1 MANVMAL
8 FAFFGLWE
16 TTLAV
21 AAGAAS
27 IPVIIHLLNRRRF
40 RIVTWAAMRFLLMA
54 QKQNTRR
61 MRLEQLILLAV
72 RTLIVLLIV
81 LAMASVMPW
90 AERVWAHFF
99 PEGAGFVTTR
109 SGRTY
114 KVIVL
119 DASLSMNLAGTGGKT
134 NFEKARGLAAKMVRE
149 SPSGDAFSVLLF
161 KESPVWVV
169 AEPSQDGRKVAG
181 EIDQLQATHGN
192 AAVSSVLNAI
202 ADKLAEVGGRFPSR
216 EVYFFTDMQQ
226 TTWLGGQPATTGK
239 DVGGKDDKDKTP
251 LQKIQ
256 KRARSIF
263 VDVGRD
269 DVGNLAVTDLRV
281 GRSLVTAGA
290 LVPISATV
298 QNFGSEPRKVRTVL
312 LTGKAQEAGL
322 EGPLTLRI
330 EAEERLEVRP
340 GDRVAINFGHK
351 FNAAGLHVVQVRLLG
366 DEVGADGASAPD
378 SLDADNVRSLVV
390 PVRETVPV
398 MLVNGKSAVD
408 RFDQGT
414 EFLRLSL
421 NPFPK
426 DVSAALAPLRPRVVS
441 PAQFADAGEG
451 DLAGYDCVFLC
462 DVPQLGTGEFRRLE
476 SHLRQG
482 GGVVISV
489 GERVAENLQ
498 AYNRLL
504 NRNDQ
509 GLMPAKLEK
518 KVQASADNYFILQAD
533 EEAFLEA
540 PLKAFADDDDRVSLR
555 SARFRQYLQARRA
568 TDARARVILSFM
580 PEVDPQGKATLDKS
594 LPTNDPAIIEWNPPL
609 PRDPEL
615 DEKAKTTPGR
625 YRGKVVLVTTT
636 LNMDW
641 HSWPASPSFGA
652 MMQELVR
659 LAVSG
664 RLQARAGQ
672 VGQVVE
678 EPIGK
683 VGGALDVRVRYP
695 HPKEIGQRQGRDKAI
710 REGKYIVRE
719 FLDSPRNV
727 RLQEVSGLTVLRLA
741 DTDLSGLYLVN
752 HGRNE
757 EELPI
762 AVNVPATTADQRSSE
777 SDLTRATKE
786 KLRETY
792 AGWDFQVVTDPR
804 NAAAASGD
812 ADDSEV
818 VRGKLG
824 PAIAH
829 YVLLFVLALLIA
841 EVILAWIF
849 GHYSAAGA
857 PGQAATGALWPALIG
872 GVAIVLFAVG
882 AYVLFDAARTGDFL
896 GFLPDSVRA
905 GIESWMSIPPPAQ
918 GEGRRWDLEFM
929 PYLMGAGN
937 DPWLVIGIAIAAGL
951 LVFLIYRSEAPH
963 VAVGYKWLMAG
974 LRIFIILLALTV
986 LLPQLQLRF
995 DRQGWPDIALIIDD
1009 SRSMGEPD
1017 HYQDER
1023 LQEAAKR
1030 FGAQVGEQL
1039 KKELSANIQK
1049 LQSELDKLA
1058 GADGKGE
1065 SEVLEKKIHALEA
1078 QRAQVNSPGWRP
1090 TRLQL
1095 AQAIL
1100 SQPNNDWLNHILHKK
1115 RFKLHIFHLDANGRA
1130 IRLTDAGEPAGD
1142 ITQPDDPLQLDRA
1155 RKALRRL
1162 EAEGKE
1168 SRLGTAVRQVLDHY
1182 RGSSLTAIAM
1192 LTDGVTTRDEKIG
1205 DVAEFAAQKGVPLFF
1220 VGIGDDHP
1228 IRDLRLHDLKVE
1240 DTVYVNDRVIF
1251 EANLTG
1257 QGYKDLT
1264 VPVVLKVKQKDGTE
1278 KVLGRE
1284 MVRVDPT
1291 GKPKKIQLRDQ
1302 PDKPGRRLYIVEVEL
1317 PKAEG
1322 RDKAIA
1328 PSNTR
1333 LERTIDV
1340 LESKLIRVLYVEGTP
1355 RYEFRFIKSLL
1366 ERERLD
1372 ERKNRSFEL
1381 KVVLLDA
1388 DPEFP
1393 GQDRTALAEFP
1404 ATKQELDQYDVVIVG
1419 DCNPRHPKLGER
1431 RLRLLADF
1439 VRGEDEQGRRG
1450 NKTGGGLLMIAGP
1463 NHSPHAFR
1471 DTPLAEVLPVEP
1483 NPKVPVEPDERL
1495 DSYRLQVTPA
1505 GRHHPVFRFSSDDTE
1520 NQGIMQRLA
1529 PMYWWSEGYRIKPL
1543 AEVLAVHPGQKA
1555 QTAAPGQDARH
1566 PLAVQQF
1573 VGSGR
1578 SMFFGFDETWR
1589 WRFREHEIRF
1599 NHFWIQTMRYLSRSR
1614 VTRTVLRLDRQTPY
1628 RVGEPI
1634 AVTVQFPDNAPL
1646 PGKPNEPKIDL
1657 KDDVKVIVEYRPE
1670 GDDRADPE
1678 NQTLNLKKVK
1688 GSLTSYEGLLTQTR
1702 EGKYHFWLS
1711 SPDVSKEDPSG
1722 QKPSAD
1728 ARVDRP
1734 PGELDRLRMNQEE
1747 MTTAG
1752 EATRGKFYNIADAN
1766 SLLDDLPTG
1775 VRVSLNAS
1783 RPPYLLWNHVLLFA
1797 LVLFL
1802 LTAEW
1807 VLRKRKH
1814 ML

>member
-1 MANVMAL
+1 MQV

-40 RIVTWAAMRFLLMA
+40 RIVTWAAMKFLLLA

-72 RTLIVLLIV
+72 RMLLLLLIV

-90 AERVWAHFF
+90 AERVWSHFW
-99 PEGAGFVTTR
+99 PEGAGFITTR

-119 DASLSMNLAGTGGKT
+119 DASLSMNVTGTGGKT
-134 NFEKARGLAAKMVRE
+134 NFDKARALAAKMVRE
-149 SPSGDAFSVLLF
+149 SPSGDGFSVLLL
-161 KESPVWVV
+161 KDVPNWVV
-169 AEPSQDGRKVAG
+169 AEPSQDGRKVAD
-181 EIDQLQATHGN
+181 EIDQLKATHGN
-192 AAVSSVLNAI
+192 ASVADVLNRVS
-202 ADKLAEVGGRFPSR
+202 DKLGEVGNRFPSR

-226 TTWLGGQPATTGK
+226 ATWLGGPVTTTAKEAAGEK
-239 DVGGKDDKDKTP
+239 EKTP
-251 LQKIQ
+251 LQEIQ

-269 DVGNLAVTDLRV
+269 DVVNLAVTDLRI

-290 LVPISATV
+290 LVPISATI
-298 QNFGSEPRKVRTVL
+298 QNFGAESRKVRAVL
-312 LTGKAQEAGL
+312 LTGKAQEGGL

-330 EAEERLEVRP
+330 EAEERLEIRP

-351 FNAAGLHVVQVRLLG
+351 FNVAGLHVVQVRLLG
-366 DEVGADGASAPD
+366 EEGGADGASGPD
-378 SLDADNVRSLVV
+378 SLDPDNSRTLIV

-398 MLVNGKSAVD
+398 LLVNGKPAID

-414 EFLRLSL
+414 EYLRLAL

-426 DVSAALAPLRPRVVS
+426 NILPGLAPIQPKVIT
-441 PAQFADAGEG
+441 PAQLGDAGEG
-451 DLAGYDCVFLC
+451 DLTGYDCVFLC

-476 SHLRQG
+476 THLRQG
-482 GGVVISV
+482 GGVVVSV
-489 GERVAENLQ
+489 GERVAEHMQ
-498 AYNRLL
+498 AFNRLL

-509 GLMPAKLEK
+509 GLLPARLEK
-518 KVQASADNYFILQAD
+518 KTQAGVDNHFILQAD
-533 EEAFLEA
+533 DEAYLEP

-555 SARFRQYLQARRA
+555 SARFRQYLQAKRA
-568 TDARARVILSFM
+568 ADSRARVILSFM
-580 PEVDPQGKATLDKS
+580 PEADPLTKATLDKS
-594 LPTNDPAIIEWNPPL
+594 LPSNDPAIIEWNPPL
-609 PRDPEL
+609 PRDA
-615 DEKAKTTPGR
+615 DEAEQDKRPPGR

-636 LNMDW
+636 VNMDW
-641 HSWPASPSFGA
+641 HSWPGSPSFGA
-652 MMQELVR
+652 MMQELTR

-664 RLQARAGQ
+664 RLQARSGQ
-672 VGQVVE
+672 VGQLVE

-683 VGGALDVRVRYP
+683 VGGVTEVRLRSP
-695 HPKEIGQRQGRDKAI
+695 NPRESDRRQARDKAI

-719 FLDSPRNV
+719 FLDSARKVP
-727 RLQEVSGLTVLRLA
+727 LQEIAGLTMLRLG
-741 DTDLSGLYLVN
+741 DVDLSGLYLAT
-752 HGRNE
+752 HGRND

-777 SDLTRATKE
+777 SDLTRVTKE
-786 KLRETY
+786 KLREAH

-804 NAAAASGD
+804 NVTAVPGQV
-812 ADDSEV
+812 DDTEV
-818 VRGKLG
+818 VRGRLG
-824 PAIAH
+824 PVIAH
-829 YVLLFVLALLIA
+829 YVLLAVLTLLLAEVVLAWA
-841 EVILAWIF
+841 F
-849 GHYSAAGA
+849 GHYSSTGA
-857 PGQAATGALWPALIG
+857 PGEAATGMLWPALLGSVSITLFLAG
-872 GVAIVLFAVG
+872 AFVLIHA
-882 AYVLFDAARTGDFL
+882 LQTRDFL
-896 GFLPDSVRA
+896 GFLPDSFRADIEGWLNVKPLAESEGRHWDLQFVPQIQNLSNGAWLAA
-905 GIESWMSIPPPAQ
+905 GIALAAAVIV
-918 GEGRRWDLEFM
+918 
-929 PYLMGAGN
+929 
-937 DPWLVIGIAIAAGL
+937 WLL
-951 LVFLIYRSEAPH
+951 YRAEAPS
-963 VAVGYKWLMAG
+963 VNRAYKMLLFH
-974 LRIFIILLALTV
+974 LRMFMILLTLVV
-986 LLPQLQLRF
+986 LLPQLQVRI
-995 DRQGWPDIALIIDD
+995 DRQGSPDIALIIDD

-1017 HYQDER
+1017 HYQDDK
-1023 LQEAAKR
+1023 LQEAAR
-1030 FGAQVGEQL
+1030 LLGEQIREQQ
-1039 KKELSANIQK
+1039 KKELPARIKK
-1049 LQSELDKLA
+1049 LQADLDRLA
-1058 GADGKGE
+1058 GAEGKGE
-1065 SEVLEKKIHALEA
+1065 SEAIAQKIRALES
-1078 QRAQVNSPGWRP
+1078 QREKVQSPSWKP

-1100 SQPNNDWLNHILHKK
+1100 SQPNNDWLDSLLHKK

-1130 IRLTDAGEPAGD
+1130 IRLTDASGPAGD
-1142 ITQPDDPLQLDRA
+1142 VTVPDDPEQLERA
-1155 RKALRRL
+1155 RKALKGL
-1162 EAEGKE
+1162 DAQGKE

-1182 RGSSLTAIAM
+1182 RGSSLTAVIM
-1192 LTDGVTTRDEKIG
+1192 LTDGVTTRDETLG
-1205 DVAEFAAQKGVPLFF
+1205 QAAEFAAQKGVPLFF

-1264 VPVVLKVKQKDGTE
+1264 VPVVLKVKDKDGTE
-1278 KVLGRE
+1278 KVLMRE
-1284 MVRVDPT
+1284 VVRVDPN

-1302 PDKPGRRLYIVEVEL
+1302 PREPGRKLYIIEVEL
-1317 PKAEG
+1317 PKAD
-1322 RDKAIA
+1322 RPDKAIT
-1328 PSNTR
+1328 SNNTR

-1340 LESKLIRVLYVEGTP
+1340 LESKLIRVLYVEGMP

-1388 DPEFP
+1388 DPEFA
-1393 GQDRTALAEFP
+1393 GQDRTALTEFP
-1404 ATKQELDQYDVVIVG
+1404 ATKEELDQYDVVIVG
-1419 DCNPRHPKLGER
+1419 DCDPRHPKLRER
-1431 RLRLLADF
+1431 RLRNLADF
-1439 VRGEDEQGRRG
+1439 VRGEDEKGRRG
-1450 NKTGGGLLMIAGP
+1450 SKTGGGLLMIAGP
-1463 NHSPHAFR
+1463 NYSPHAFR
-1471 DTPLAEVLPVEP
+1471 DTPLAEVLPIEP
-1483 NPKVPVEPDERL
+1483 GPKVPVEPEERL
-1495 DSYRLQVTPA
+1495 DSFRLQVTPA
-1505 GRHHPVFRFSSDDTE
+1505 GRHHPIFRFSSDDAE
-1520 NQGIMQRLA
+1520 NQSIMQRLA

-1543 AEVLAVHPGQKA
+1543 AEVLAVHPLQKLQGA
-1555 QTAAPGQDARH
+1555 TSGQDPRH
-1566 PLAVQQF
+1566 PLVVQQF

-1599 NHFWIQTMRYLSRSR
+1599 NHFWIQAMRYLSRSR
-1614 VTRTVLRLDRQTPY
+1614 ITRTVLRLDRQTPY

-1634 AVTVQFPDNAPL
+1634 TVTVQFPDNAPV
-1646 PGKPNEPKIDL
+1646 PGKPGVNKLDL

-1670 GDDRADPE
+1670 GDRADPE
-1678 NQTLNLKKVK
+1678 NQTLSLKKVK

-1747 MTTAG
+1747 MTQAS
-1752 EATRGKFYNIADAN
+1752 EATRGRFYTIAAAN
-1766 SLLDDLPTG
+1766 SLLDDLPAG
-1775 VRVSLNAS
+1775 IRVSLNAS
-1783 RPPYLLWNHVLLFA
+1783 RPPWLLWNHVLCFA

-1807 VLRKRKH
+1807 ILRKRKH

>member
-72 RTLIVLLIV
+72 RMLIVLLIV

-90 AERVWAHFF
+90 AERVWAHFW
-99 PEGAGFVTTR
+99 PDGAGFITTR
-109 SGRTY
+109 SSRTY
-114 KVIVL
+114 KIIVL
-119 DASLSMNLAGTGGKT
+119 DGSLSMNLAGAGGKT

-149 SPSGDAFSVLLF
+149 SPSGDGFSVVLL
-161 KESPVWVV
+161 KDSPVWVV

-181 EIDQLQATHGN
+181 EIDLLQATHGN
-192 AAVSSVLNAI
+192 AAVSAALNMI
-202 ADKLAEVGGRFPSR
+202 AGKLAEVGGRFPSR

-226 TTWLGGQPATTGK
+226 ATWLGGQVAAAGK
-239 DVGGKDDKDKTP
+239 EVNEKEKTP
-251 LQKIQ
+251 LQEIQ

-290 LVPISATV
+290 LVPISAVV
-298 QNFGSEPRKVRTVL
+298 QNFGTEPRKVRGVL
-312 LTGKAQEAGL
+312 LAGKAQEAGL
-322 EGPLTLRI
+322 EGPLTLRV

-340 GDRVAINFGHK
+340 GDRVSINFGHK

-366 DEVGADGASAPD
+366 DEINADGVSAPD
-378 SLDADNVRSLVV
+378 SLDPDNVRSLIV

-398 MLVNGKSAVD
+398 MLVNGKSAID

-414 EFLRLSL
+414 EFLRLAL

-426 DVSAALAPLRPRVVS
+426 DVSPALAPMRPRVIS
-441 PAQFADAGEG
+441 PAQFGDAGEG

-476 SHLRQG
+476 THLRQG

-489 GERVAENLQ
+489 GERVAENMQ
-498 AYNRLL
+498 AYNRFLY
-504 NRNDQ
+504 RNDQ

-518 KVQASADNYFILQAD
+518 KIQASADNYFVLQGD
-533 EEAFLEA
+533 DEAFLEA

-555 SARFRQYLQARRA
+555 SARFRQYLQAKRA
-568 TDARARVILSFM
+568 ADARARTILSFM
-580 PEVDPQGKATLDKS
+580 PEVDPLGKAELDKS
-594 LPTNDPAIIEWNPPL
+594 LPLNDPAIIEWNPPL

-615 DEKAKTTPGR
+615 DEKIKTTPGR

-636 LNMDW
+636 LNMEW

-664 RLQARAGQ
+664 RLPARASQ

-683 VGGALDVRVRYP
+683 VGGATEVRVRYP

-710 REGKYIVRE
+710 REGKFIVRE
-719 FLDSPRNV
+719 FLDSPRKV
-727 RLQEVSGLTVLRLA
+727 RLAEVSGLTVLRLT

-762 AVNVPATTADQRSSE
+762 AVNVPATTADQRHSE
-777 SDLTRATKE
+777 SDLARATKE

-792 AGWDFQVVTDPR
+792 AGWDFQLVTDPR
-804 NAAAASGD
+804 NVAAPPGD
-812 ADDSEV
+812 VDDSEV

-829 YVLLFVLALLIA
+829 YVLLAVLALLIA
-841 EVILAWIF
+841 EVILAWVF
-849 GHYSAAGA
+849 GHYSAAGT

-872 GVAIVLFAVG
+872 GIAIVLFAGG
-882 AYVLFDAARTGDFL
+882 AYVLYDAARTGDFL
-896 GFLPDSVRA
+896 GFLPDSFRA
-905 GIESWMSIPPPAQ
+905 SIESWMSVPPLAES
-918 GEGRRWDLEFM
+918 EGRRWDLEFM
-929 PYLMGAGN
+929 SYLMGAGN
-937 DPWLVIGIAIAAGL
+937 DPWLVAGIAIAAGL
-951 LVFLIYRSEAPH
+951 LVFFIYRAEAPH
-963 VAVGYKWLMAG
+963 VAAGYKWLMAG
-974 LRIFIILLALTV
+974 LRIFIILLALVV

-995 DRQGWPDIALIIDD
+995 DRQGSPDIALIIDD

-1017 HYQDER
+1017 HYQEER
-1023 LQEAAKR
+1023 LQVAAKR
-1030 FGAQVGEQL
+1030 FGTQLAERL
-1039 KKELSANIQK
+1039 KKDFTTKMQK
-1049 LQSELDKLA
+1049 LQAELDKLA
-1058 GADGKGE
+1058 GAEGKGE
-1065 SEVLEKKIHALEA
+1065 SEVLEKKIRALEA
-1078 QRAQVNSPGWRP
+1078 QRAQLNSPGWRP
-1090 TRLQL
+1090 TRLQV

-1100 SQPNNDWLNHILHKK
+1100 AQQDNDWLENILHRK
-1115 RFKLHIFHLDANGRA
+1115 RFKLHLFHLDANGRA
-1130 IRLTDAGEPAGD
+1130 IRLTDAGEPAGEV
-1142 ITQPDDPLQLDRA
+1142 TQPEDPQQLERA
-1155 RKALRRL
+1155 RKAIRRL

-1168 SRLGTAVRQVLDHY
+1168 SRLGTAVRQVLDYY
-1182 RGSSLTAIAM
+1182 RGSSLTAIVT
-1192 LTDGVTTRDEKIG
+1192 LTDGVTTRDETLG
-1205 DVAEFAAQKGVPLFF
+1205 QVAEFAAQKGVPLFF

-1228 IRDLRLHDLKVE
+1228 IRDLRPHDLKVE

-1291 GKPKKIQLRDQ
+1291 GKPKKVQLRDQ
-1302 PDKPGRRLYIVEVEL
+1302 PTEPGRRLYIIEVEL
-1317 PKAEG
+1317 PKTERG
-1322 RDKAIA
+1322 EKAFS

-1340 LESKLIRVLYVEGTP
+1340 LELKLIRVLYVEGTP

-1366 ERERLD
+1366 ERERQD

-1439 VRGEDEQGRRG
+1439 VRGEDGQGRRG

-1463 NHSPHAFR
+1463 NFSPHSYR
-1471 DTPLAEVLPVEP
+1471 DTALADVLPVEP

-1505 GRHHPVFRFSSDDTE
+1505 GRHHPSFRFSSDDAE
-1520 NQGIMQRLA
+1520 NQAIMQRLA
-1529 PMYWWSEGYRIKPL
+1529 PMYWWSDGYRIKPL
-1543 AEVLAVHPGQKA
+1543 AEVLAVHPGHKA
-1555 QTAAPGQDARH
+1555 QSAAPGQDVRH

-1578 SMFFGFDETWR
+1578 CMFFGFDETWR

-1614 VTRTVLRLDRQTPY
+1614 ITRTVLRLDRQTPY

-1634 AVTVQFPDNAPL
+1634 AVTVQFPDNAPR
-1646 PGKPNEPKIDL
+1646 PGKQEPKFDL

-1747 MTTAG
+1747 MTLAA

-1766 SLLDDLPTG
+1766 TLLDELPAG

-1783 RPPYLLWNHVLLFA
+1783 RPPCLLWNHMLMFA

-1802 LTAEW
+1802 LTGEW
-1807 VLRKRKH
+1807 LLRKRKH

>member
-1 MANVMAL
+1 MANVVAL

-72 RTLIVLLIV
+72 RMLIVLLIV

-90 AERVWAHFF
+90 AERVWAHLW
-99 PEGAGFVTTR
+99 PDGAGFVTTR

-114 KVIVL
+114 KIIVL
-119 DASLSMNLAGTGGKT
+119 DGSMSMNFAGTAGRT

-149 SPSGDAFSVLLF
+149 SPSGDGFSVVLL

-169 AEPSQDGRKVAG
+169 AEPSQDGRKVAV

-192 AAVSSVLNAI
+192 GAVSAVLNMI
-202 ADKLAEVGGRFPSR
+202 AGKLAEVGGRFPSR

-226 TTWLGGQPATTGK
+226 ATWLGGQPAVTIK
-239 DVGGKDDKDKTP
+239 DGEKEKTP
-251 LQKIQ
+251 LQEIQ

-269 DVGNLAVTDLRV
+269 AADNLAVTDLRV
-281 GRSLVTAGA
+281 GSSLVTAGA

-298 QNFGSEPRKVRTVL
+298 QNFGSEPHKVRTVL

-351 FNAAGLHVVQVRLLG
+351 FNAAGRHVVQVRLLG
-366 DEVGADGASAPD
+366 DEVGADGVSAPD
-378 SLDADNVRSLVV
+378 NLDPDNVRSLVV

-414 EFLRLSL
+414 EFLRLAL

-426 DVSAALAPLRPRVVS
+426 DVSPALAPLRPRVIS
-441 PAQFADAGEG
+441 PAQFGDAGEG
-451 DLAGYDCVFLC
+451 DLGSYDCVFLC

-476 SHLRQG
+476 THLRQG

-489 GERVAENLQ
+489 GERVAENMQ

-504 NRNDQ
+504 YRNDQ

-518 KVQASADNYFILQAD
+518 KIQAGGDNYFIMQAD
-533 EEAFLEA
+533 DDAYLEP
-540 PLKAFADDDDRVSLR
+540 PLKAFADSGDRTSLR
-555 SARFRQYLQARRA
+555 SARIRQYLQAKRA
-568 TDARARVILSFM
+568 ADARARAILSFV
-580 PEVDPQGKATLDKS
+580 PEVDPQGKAELDKT
-594 LPTNDPAIIEWNPPL
+594 LPVNDPVIIEWNPPL

-615 DEKAKTTPGR
+615 DENAKTTPGR

-664 RLQARAGQ
+664 RLQARSGQ
-672 VGQVVE
+672 VGRLVE

-683 VGGALDVRVRYP
+683 VGGMMEVRVRYP
-695 HPKEIGQRQGRDKAI
+695 HPKEISQRQGRDKAI

-719 FLDSPRNV
+719 FLDSPRKV
-727 RLQEVSGLTVLRLA
+727 RLHEVSGLTVLRLP

-752 HGRNE
+752 HGRDE

-762 AVNVPATTADQRSSE
+762 AINVPATTVDQRSSE
-777 SDLTRATKE
+777 SDLTKATKE

-804 NAAAASGD
+804 NVAAAPGD
-812 ADDSEV
+812 VDDSEV

-829 YVLLFVLALLIA
+829 YVLLLVLALLIT
-841 EVILAWIF
+841 EVILAWVF
-849 GHYSAAGA
+849 GHYSAAGT
-857 PGQAATGALWPALIG
+857 PGQAATGVLWPALVG
-872 GVAIVLFAVG
+872 GVAIALFAAG
-882 AYVLFDAARTGDFL
+882 AYVLLDASRTGDFL
-896 GFLPDSVRA
+896 GFLPDTFRA
-905 GIESWMSIPPPAQ
+905 GIESWMNVPPPAE

-929 PYLMGAGN
+929 SYLLGGN
-937 DPWLVIGIAIAAGL
+937 DPWLVAGIAIAAGL
-951 LVFLIYRSEAPH
+951 LVFFIYRSEAPH
-963 VAVGYKWLMAG
+963 VAAGYKWLMAG
-974 LRIFIILLALTV
+974 LRIFIILLALVV

-995 DRQGWPDIALIIDD
+995 DRQGSPDIALIIDD

-1023 LQEAAKR
+1023 LQQAAKR
-1030 FGAQVGEQL
+1030 FGQQIADQL
-1039 KKELSANIQK
+1039 KKDLAAKAQK
-1049 LQSELDKLA
+1049 LQAEVDKLA
-1058 GADGKGE
+1058 EGKGE
-1065 SEVLEKKIHALEA
+1065 SEALEKKIRALEA

-1100 SQPNNDWLNHILHKK
+1100 AQPGNDWLESILHRK
-1115 RFKLHIFHLDANGRA
+1115 RFKLHLFHLDANGRA
-1130 IRLTDAGEPAGD
+1130 IRLSDAGELASE
-1142 ITQPDDPLQLDRA
+1142 ITQADDPQQLDRA

-1168 SRLGTAVRQVLDHY
+1168 SRLGTAVRQVLDYY
-1182 RGSSLTAIAM
+1182 RGSSLTAIVM
-1192 LTDGVTTRDEKIG
+1192 LTDGVTTRDETIG
-1205 DVAEFAAQKGVPLFF
+1205 QTAEFAAQKGVPLFF

-1240 DTVYVNDRVIF
+1240 DTVYVNDRVVF

-1264 VPVVLKVKQKDGTE
+1264 VPVVLKLKQKDGTE
-1278 KVLGRE
+1278 KVIGRE
-1284 MVRVDPT
+1284 MIRIDPT

-1302 PDKPGRRLYIVEVEL
+1302 PTEPGRRLYIIEVEL
-1317 PKAEG
+1317 PKAERG
-1322 RDKAIA
+1322 EKPFT

-1450 NKTGGGLLMIAGP
+1450 KKTGGGLLMIAGP
-1463 NHSPHAFR
+1463 NHSPHAYR
-1471 DTPLAEVLPVEP
+1471 DTALADVLPIEP
-1483 NPKVPVEPDERL
+1483 NPKVPIEPDERL

-1505 GRHHPVFRFSSDDTE
+1505 GRHHPSFRFSSDDAE
-1520 NQGIMQRLA
+1520 NQAIMQRLA

-1555 QTAAPGQDARH
+1555 QTAVPGQDARH

-1578 SMFFGFDETWR
+1578 SIFFGFDETWR

-1614 VTRTVLRLDRQTPY
+1614 ITRTVLRLDRQTPY

-1646 PGKPNEPKIDL
+1646 PGKPEQKLDL
-1657 KDDVKVIVEYRPE
+1657 RDDVKVIVEYRPD
-1670 GDDRADPE
+1670 GDDKADPE

-1711 SPDVSKEDPSG
+1711 SPDVSKEDASG

-1747 MTTAG
+1747 MTLAA
-1752 EATRGKFYNIADAN
+1752 EATRGKFYNIAGADA
-1766 SLLDDLPTG
+1766 LLDELPTG

-1783 RPPYLLWNHVLLFA
+1783 RPPYLLWNHMLMFA

-1807 VLRKRKH
+1807 LLRKRKH